1 MKTLLKVVSV
11 TLSNKQKITAV
22 LLAIYWPA
30 LFISAHMPV
39 PRAVLE
45 SKVSDKSL
53 HFLAYLILVFLLWS
67 TVGDGKKVNWR
78 KASPWWVL
86 SIMVAYGIV
95 DEWLQLY
102 AAGRTCNIWDFLAD
116 MIGTLIGLGLFSVL
130 AFWPAGLV
138 VAAIIIFGFTNVSR
152 VNLAD
157 TMPAASAVFVFSV
170 YAILTAF
177 WVQCLRL
184 FGPRNHLRLNRVR
197 WLTAALSAPL
207 ALVLTVRLFS
217 AVLGKDLPVR
227 DMILSTGAIVAVV
240 VTTGL
245 TGLFRKVEEP
255 NSAASSQERS

>member
-1 MKTLLKVVSV
+1 V
-11 TLSNKQKITAV
+11 TLSNRRKITGA

-39 PRAVLE
+39 PRVVLE
-45 SKVSDKSL
+45 SDVSDKSL

-67 TVGDGKKVNWR
+67 AVGDGKKVDWR

-86 SIMVAYGIV
+86 STMVAYGIV

-102 AAGRTCNIWDFLAD
+102 AAGRSCNAWDFLAD
-116 MIGTLIGLGLFSVL
+116 MVGTLTGLGLFSVL

-138 VAAIIIFGFTNVSR
+138 VTAIIIFGFTNVSR
-152 VNLAD
+152 ANLAD
-157 TMPAASAVFVFSV
+157 MLPATSAVFVFCT

-184 FGPRNHLRLNRVR
+184 FGPRNHPRRNGIR

-217 AVLGKDLPVR
+217 VVLGKDLPVR
-227 DMILSTGAIVAVV
+227 DIIISTGAIVAVV
-240 VTTGL
+240 VAIGL
-245 TGLFRKVEEP
+245 TGLFHKVEEP
-255 NSAASSQERS
+255 NSGASSQERS